1 MSNNKIKHVKRDICD
16 ICGTEIHPDTKFGCS
31 IYEEKYFDKIKGSY
45 NKSLEKVNSLSKD
58 LFAFYFDLSDEFI
71 KGSYKIISQ
80 YLEMEKNLGN
90 FNPLWYYSL
99 TSYQYMRNY
108 FLNQAIE
115 NIDMVF
121 SNLRHICMNN
131 LFMISDN
138 TATFI
143 VNTNKFNVSY
153 QDALGIRKKDLLS
166 DSDKRLVQTTKSI
179 EKIYDSYQNKNNKVK
194 EYNTLQNNYNMEFD
208 T

>member
-99 TSYQYMRNY
+99 TSYQYIRNY
-108 FLNQAIE
+108 FLNQVIE

>member
-1 MSNNKIKHVKRDICD
+1 MSDNKTKHVKRDICG
-16 ICGTEIHPDTKFGCS
+16 ICGAEIHSDTKLGCS
-31 IYEEKYFDKIKGSY
+31 ICEDKYFDKIKGSY
-45 NKSLEKVNSLSKD
+45 NKSLEKINSLSKD

-71 KGSYKIISQ
+71 KDSYKIISQ

-99 TSYQYMRNY
+99 TSYQYMRNC
-108 FLNQAIE
+108 FLDQTIE
-115 NIDMVF
+115 NIDVVF
-121 SNLRHICMNN
+121 SNLRNICMNN
-131 LFMISDN
+131 LFMTSDN

-143 VNTNKFNVSY
+143 ANANKFNVSY
-153 QDALGIRKKDLLS
+153 QDALGIRKQDLLS

-194 EYNTLQNNYNMEFD
+194 EYDTLQHNFRESD
-208 T
+208 A